1 MEGTSETFA
10 KEALICTARIDEATV
25 SNINL
30 STSGVTVPSSV
41 LTWQVDG
48 TDTGKSLIN
57 DPNYQTIFITLT
69 MNYAMKSQYSI
80 VDEVMRRRLRG
91 LGIGCIMQ
99 IYPILLRRK

>member
-1 MEGTSETFA
+1 MYYSCFIDSSILTQKVEGTSETFA

-48 TDTGKSLIN
+48 TDTGKYLIN

-80 VDEVMRRRLRG
+80 VDEG
-91 LGIGCIMQ
+91 D
-99 IYPILLRRK
+99 